1 MAFGIVRDSCPLERE
16 KIVAI
21 IIAGGL
27 SRRMGGGHKALRL
40 LAGRPMISHVWTII
54 APQVAQLALN
64 VNGPS
69 EGFTALFPGTPILED
84 THVNQGPLGG
94 VLVGLRWAAQRG
106 ATRLLTVPGDTP
118 FLPHDLVNRL
128 IEEMFK
134 NQTPV
139 VCARSAGHLH
149 PLVCIWDVALIS
161 CLMTFLEKDNLRIK
175 DFLLKNLVKI
185 VDFSAT
191 PLDHFMNMN
200 TLADMQAAERI
211 AQSLQQS
218 C

>member
-1 MAFGIVRDSCPLERE
+1 MPVLQRK

-21 IIAGGL
+21 IIAGGR
-27 SRRMGGGHKALRL
+27 SSRMGGGHKALRL

-84 THVNQGPLGG
+84 VHVNKGPLGG
-94 VLVGLRWAAQRG
+94 VLVGLSWAAQRG

-118 FLPHDLVNRL
+118 FLPRDLVIQL
-128 IEEMFK
+128 TKSMLESGTK
-134 NQTPV
+134 V
-139 VCARSAGHLH
+139 ACARSAGHIH
-149 PLVCIWDVALIS
+149 PLICIWDIALIS
-161 CLMTFLEKDNLRIK
+161 CLATFLEKGNLAVK
-175 DFLLKNLVKI
+175 TFLSLNKLKI

-191 PLDHFMNMN
+191 PLDPFMNMN

-211 AQSLQQS
+211 AQSVQRS